1 MAPVLSNDPLASAFA
16 ALAQQ
21 TLPIPKGR
29 GHGTLS
35 QHKRL
40 DAWNSKVGI
49 RAQAASARLIT
60 SAENK
65 QLRQALYLWPWMN
78 AATRK
83 QVNRIIAMLFYVR
96 CKHGLTG
103 FDRTQLSTIQQFQF
117 DRQRVHR
124 TPSAPRRRREKVR
137 ASFALLG

>member
-1 MAPVLSNDPLASAFA
+1 MSSVLSNDPLATAFA
-16 ALAQQ
+16 AVAQQ
-21 TLPIPKGR
+21 TSPIPKGR
-29 GHGTLS
+29 GYGTLS

-40 DAWNSKVGI
+40 AAWNSKVGI

-60 SAENK
+60 SEENK
-65 QLRQALYLWPWMN
+65 TLRQALYLWPWMDS
-78 AATRK
+78 ATRK

-96 CKHGLTG
+96 CKHGLKG
-103 FDRTQLSTIQQFQF
+103 FDRTRLSEVQQFQF
-117 DRQRVHR
+117 DRQRVQR